1 MAYSER
7 RGPNV
12 SEYVANLNAIPSA
25 QDLQS
30 SNADNYNLDDELAM
44 FTNTQFFDFDAG
56 QEADLHLGGFGS
68 EGPARA
74 AAPESKEMTPLDFLQ
89 GACDSDIR
97 GLGVY
102 SCCLSCAVCACV
114 CGSAVV
120 VCLFLDYHCY
130 RWWCALSHMHLLY
143 TGRDITLSSRT
154 IPSPPS
160 PTASAASPS
169 KSGTLQM
176 SVFDAAAENPPRSSG
191 SILLHV
197 LFLLALLLVCR
208 HGDISRDTLP
218 TLSSF
223 RPPPQSHIFG
233 FWSRSR
239 CVN

>member
-143 TGRDITLSSRT
+143 TGRDITLSSCT
-154 IPSPPS
+154 IPSPPPPPRVLHHHQS
-160 PTASAASPS
+160 LAPCRCLYS
-169 KSGTLQM
+169 TLQLKIPRAQVARFSCTCFFCLPSCWCAGM
-176 SVFDAAAENPPRSSG
+176 ATYHVIPVPPSPLSVLPHSLTSSDSGVGLDA
-191 SILLHV
+191 
-197 LFLLALLLVCR
+197 
-208 HGDISRDTLP
+208 
-218 TLSSF
+218 
-223 RPPPQSHIFG
+223 
-233 FWSRSR
+233 
-239 CVN
+239 